1 MRMKQFYMMLAT
13 ILLLAAKS
21 TTAMADSWSIDFRGL
36 VSENASVTIS
46 NEQTVTISGTTLGTC
61 SYNGIDIDSKFV
73 LQTGTSWLMRSTG
86 LYQFNG
92 GARSF
97 GLTDCKAG
105 QIITISAS
113 GDPSATANASLKNS
127 NNGNYVYTVTADG
140 DVKFTPARYI
150 YFYTISV
157 EDPSADLVNYT
168 VKFVNESG
176 TEIKEATTYDGLPG
190 DPATITDKDKEAIV
204 YDGVRYVYKSDNA
217 EGMTIANDG
226 TTVITIVFRE
236 AQSYPYTVT
245 AIDEEGNEL
254 KQLSSG
260 EVYEDTQ
267 ALYYYTKAIEKDGV
281 WYMTAQK
288 SGEPYYGIRINGGDN
303 ATVTYTASE
312 ACYFSEVED
321 LTPSRSWAAD
331 GIVPNRYA
339 NGVAK
344 RLYANSYVK
353 TAALPAG
360 IYTLTLRARNNS
372 SSTTGNLP
380 IYLVDANG
388 NIASSACT
396 ATFTDWGIAEQA
408 EKSAEGIIVPE
419 GYAIA
424 LNNATTY
431 NSNLEMDYLYLVK
444 TGDPQI
450 AQYTV
455 KFVDTDANE
464 LKSETRDGAVG
475 VAVSLASTDKDP
487 ITITN
492 EETGEE
498 TVYIYQSDDSEGK
511 IIEAEGTVL
520 TITFKAAEQIP
531 YTVTAVDSEGNELGV
546 VSEGTITETLSKVVY
561 YTKAV
566 KFDGKWYTVEQNA
579 ADPYYGIKI
588 AAGEN
593 PTVTYTLNENID
605 YFSEI
610 ENLRSSHSWAADGA
624 FPGRYANGQA
634 KRLYKNSYVSTD
646 ALPAGKY
653 TITLRARNNSRS
665 EATLSVYT
673 SDANRVLGMTSFGE
687 FEAWEGAAQAE
698 MTLEGVNV
706 PEGFRIAL
714 VNTSADYNSNLEM
727 DYVFVKR
734 TGDYEGLLGDVNGDG
749 DISVTDALLIIDYA
763 LTSEEPEGFIIGN
776 ADMNNDNSISVADAL
791 TVIDIALGK
800 H

>member
-1 MRMKQFYMMLAT
+1 M
-13 ILLLAAKS
+13 
-21 TTAMADSWSIDFRGL
+21 
-36 VSENASVTIS
+36 
-46 NEQTVTISGTTLGTC
+46 
-61 SYNGIDIDSKFV
+61 
-73 LQTGTSWLMRSTG
+73 
-86 LYQFNG
+86 
-92 GARSF
+92 
-97 GLTDCKAG
+97 
-105 QIITISAS
+105 
-113 GDPSATANASLKNS
+113 
-127 NNGNYVYTVTADG
+127 
-140 DVKFTPARYI
+140 
-150 YFYTISV
+150 
-157 EDPSADLVNYT
+157 
-168 VKFVNESG
+168 
-176 TEIKEATTYDGLPG
+176 
-190 DPATITDKDKEAIV
+190 
-204 YDGVRYVYKSDNA
+204 
-217 EGMTIANDG
+217 
-226 TTVITIVFRE
+226 
-236 AQSYPYTVT
+236 
-245 AIDEEGNEL
+245 
-254 KQLSSG
+254 
-260 EVYEDTQ
+260 
-267 ALYYYTKAIEKDGV
+267 
-281 WYMTAQK
+281 
-288 SGEPYYGIRINGGDN
+288 
-303 ATVTYTASE
+303 
-312 ACYFSEVED
+312 
-321 LTPSRSWAAD
+321 
-331 GIVPNRYA
+331 
-339 NGVAK
+339 
-344 RLYANSYVK
+344 
-353 TAALPAG
+353 
-360 IYTLTLRARNNS
+360 
-372 SSTTGNLP
+372 
-380 IYLVDANG
+380 
-388 NIASSACT
+388 
-396 ATFTDWGIAEQA
+396 
-408 EKSAEGIIVPE
+408 
-419 GYAIA
+419 
-424 LNNATTY
+424 
-431 NSNLEMDYLYLVK
+431 K

-791 TVIDIALGK
+791 AVIDIALGK